1 MLTVDGAAF
10 VVSAL
15 VAYFCSGALAS
26 FATMLAIGALTALI
40 SAIWFTRSQ
49 MYAFCNLGGD
59 RKGAFAR

>member
-1 MLTVDGAAF
+1 
-10 VVSAL
+10 
-15 VAYFCSGALAS
+15 
-26 FATMLAIGALTALI
+26 MLAIGALTALI